1 MRLKGLSSTI
11 KKEEKTAG
19 DKAQDLRIE
28 KGQFNENFETL
39 FFSSIKSPC
48 ATYSIVLSGCVYDF
62 AEFFEKDE
70 SPRIKTLGRK
80 INTVLNKII
89 QL

>member
-28 KGQFNENFETL
+28 KG
-39 FFSSIKSPC
+39 
-48 ATYSIVLSGCVYDF
+48 
-62 AEFFEKDE
+62 
-70 SPRIKTLGRK
+70 
-80 INTVLNKII
+80 
-89 QL
+89 